1 MPGPIQSKEK
11 RSSSVDL
18 DVSNLKGGQK
28 FLEFSNFETY
38 SKNENDIDTN
48 QANNFSKYIFY
59 KIKNDFFPNSME
71 K

>member
-48 QANNFSKYIFY
+48 QANNFSKYIFQNW
-59 KIKNDFFPNSME
+59 KNDFIFLV
-71 K
+71 